1 MLIFSFIFIYPFLLL
16 GQLYLFAGKRVYSQ
30 KKKKKKIP
38 SYIEN
43 FEQENSI

>member
-30 KKKKKKIP
+30 KKIP